1 MSENRQLPA
10 TQEVSPERLMAVLDY
25 RGMLDLAALFRE
37 WALLEANL
45 SSEQRSKLLRQSA
58 DCEAVADFCGPDW
71 QASAP
76 EIPLDP
82 LALVAR
88 ELSKRPREPNSSTS

>member
-1 MSENRQLPA
+1 LSQSKQPPV

-37 WALLEANL
+37 WALLEASL
-45 SSEQRSKLLRQSA
+45 SPEQRSKLSRQSA
-58 DCEAVADFCGPDW
+58 EFEAVADFCGPEW

-76 EIPLDP
+76 EVPLDP
-82 LALVAR
+82 LAFVAR
-88 ELSKRPREPNSSTS
+88 ELSKRPADPNSSTS